1 MRSTT
6 EPQKSETLTARIK
19 KRFFSNPQKGWAV
32 ATATTTGDVPVTIC
46 GAICDAPEHQKLLFL
61 GSWVVHSKYGRQ
73 FVAVQYTVPEPT
85 GAEEIRTYLRSGVIK
100 GISPVIGSRIF
111 DAFGLNSLKV
121 IAETPERL
129 LAIRGIAEKRLTKI
143 QASFEKTRGTQ
154 EVMLFLMQ
162 YDITPNLAGKI
173 FRTYGIEAIERIK
186 ANPYCL
192 ADDVYG
198 VGFIKADAVAL
209 SMEIDPK
216 SQFRLA
222 AATKYVLQEMSTF
235 GHCYASADDLKAAV
249 GKIVDAD
256 ETDWTACWEKM
267 LAAGEI
273 VEEGGHYYLP
283 ALYQDEGT
291 VARILSRLRS
301 GTVQNLNTP
310 SLVEAITAHT
320 KGGIRYAPE
329 QLEAIATVLEEKVM
343 VVTGGPGTGK
353 TTTVNGII
361 EAFTQSGLT
370 VTLAAPTGRA
380 AKRMTE
386 TSGHPAQTIHRL
398 IGFGS
403 EKPHHE
409 PIKGDVLILDEC
421 SMIDVSLM
429 ARLLEALPETMRLV
443 LCGDVD
449 QLPSVGPGCVFRDI
463 IESGVIPVVRLQTIY
478 RQSQKSDIVL
488 AAHEINKGN
497 VPDIH
502 NDKDLYFQP
511 VHTDESLDKGEAQ
524 AEREKI
530 ADFIE
535 LFVAE
540 RITDR
545 FAIAREDIQVL
556 CPMRKMEIGTN
567 ALNLRLQEALNPTG
581 EVLTGFAS
589 NGATFR
595 VRDRVMQVVNDYRK
609 EVFNGDIGTVK
620 GWQPATDDDEEK
632 IVVTF
637 DGRDV
642 EYTAEEAS
650 DLQLAYATTIHKA
663 QGSEFAA
670 VVIPVSTSNAVMLQ
684 RNLLYTGVTRAKKL
698 LLLIGTKKALA
709 MAVKNASAAERRT
722 GLKERLAKC
731 SKSVL

>member
-1 MRSTT
+1 MRS
-6 EPQKSETLTARIK
+6 
-19 KRFFSNPQKGWAV
+19 
-32 ATATTTGDVPVTIC
+32 
-46 GAICDAPEHQKLLFL
+46 
-61 GSWVVHSKYGRQ
+61 
-73 FVAVQYTVPEPT
+73 
-85 GAEEIRTYLRSGVIK
+85 
-100 GISPVIGSRIF
+100 
-111 DAFGLNSLKV
+111 
-121 IAETPERL
+121 
-129 LAIRGIAEKRLTKI
+129 
-143 QASFEKTRGTQ
+143 
-154 EVMLFLMQ
+154 
-162 YDITPNLAGKI
+162 GK
-173 FRTYGIEAIERIK
+173 A
-186 ANPYCL
+186 
-192 ADDVYG
+192 
-198 VGFIKADAVAL
+198 
-209 SMEIDPK
+209 
-216 SQFRLA
+216 
-222 AATKYVLQEMSTF
+222 
-235 GHCYASADDLKAAV
+235 
-249 GKIVDAD
+249 
-256 ETDWTACWEKM
+256 
-267 LAAGEI
+267 
-273 VEEGGHYYLP
+273 
-283 ALYQDEGT
+283 
-291 VARILSRLRS
+291 
-301 GTVQNLNTP
+301 QNLNTP
-310 SLVEAITAHT
+310 SLVEAITAHP
-320 KGGIRYAPE
+320 KGGIRYASE
-329 QLEAIATVLEEKVM
+329 QLEAIATALEEKVM

-398 IGFGS
+398 IGFGT

-429 ARLLEALPETMRLV
+429 ARLLEALPEKMRLV

-463 IESGVIPVVRLQTIY
+463 IESGEIPTVRLETIF
-478 RQSQKSDIVL
+478 RQSKQSDIVL
-488 AAHEINKGN
+488 AAHEINRGII
-497 VPDIH
+497 PEIR

-511 VHTDESLDKGEAQ
+511 VHAEESQDKGEAQ

-540 RITDR
+540 RIPDR
-545 FAIAREDIQVL
+545 FAIPSNLIQVL
-556 CPMRKMEIGTN
+556 CPMRKMEIGTQ
-567 ALNLRLQEALNPTG
+567 ALNIRLQEALNPTG
-581 EVLTGFAS
+581 IVLQGFTS
-589 NGATFR
+589 NGATYR
-595 VRDRVMQVVNDYRK
+595 VRDRVMQVTNDYRK
-609 EVFNGDIGTVK
+609 DIFNGDIGTVK
-620 GWQPATDDDEEK
+620 GWLPATDDDEEK

-642 EYTAEEAS
+642 EYTAEEVS

-722 GLKERLAKC
+722 GLKERLSGC